1 PSHKHC
7 VEGNLRTASA
17 KQFSTQSRARS
28 RTGQHFRPTLT
39 WRDPRIPKFHAWPFA
54 QNLFP
59 TPITPC
65 RQIIVCR
72 SLTSATIVPHDA
84 THEPLSL
91 NASPLRLDCLAEE
104 HIFLW
109 RRVNT
114 PPPSTIDHPIVCLLA
129 EAAGRASLQ
138 ETASYGSGIRKFH
151 LFCNIF
157 SIPEP
162 DRLPVSFELLHSFA
176 LWAVSDPS
184 TLNPIARDPA
194 AESIPFEPVL
204 VTVVKKYLSAIHTW
218 HLAQGWSPPLSAEN
232 LTRISWSLRGLENLQ
247 GACRKP
253 LRPPVMLQKLTAIKA
268 TLKLDQPFDACIWA
282 IASCSFF
289 GMMRFSKVSVRTHTE
304 FNASKHITRKDVLF
318 GVDLNGKS
326 YARLDLPSAKMAK
339 PGETQSV
346 FLVEQGNL
354 CPLEALRNLARVIPA
369 SPNDPFKVDPE
380 IVRIAGRWK
389 SLAYETYIRAF
400 EQVASQH
407 LGNLS

>member
-1 PSHKHC
+1 
-7 VEGNLRTASA
+7 
-17 KQFSTQSRARS
+17 
-28 RTGQHFRPTLT
+28 
-39 WRDPRIPKFHAWPFA
+39 
-54 QNLFP
+54 
-59 TPITPC
+59 
-65 RQIIVCR
+65 
-72 SLTSATIVPHDA
+72 
-84 THEPLSL
+84 
-91 NASPLRLDCLAEE
+91 
-104 HIFLW
+104 
-109 RRVNT
+109 NT

-129 EAAGRASLQ
+129 EAAGRASLR

-151 LFCNIF
+151 LFCDIF

-162 DRLPVSFELLHSFA
+162 DRLPASFELLHSFA
-176 LWAVSDPS
+176 LWAASDPS

-194 AESIPFEPVL
+194 AESIPFEPVS
-204 VTVVKKYLSAIHTW
+204 VTVVKKYLSAIRAW

-247 GACRKP
+247 GARRKP
-253 LRPPVMLQKLTAIKA
+253 LRPPVTLQKLTAIKA

-289 GMMRFSKVSVRTHTE
+289 GMMRFGEVSVRTRTE

-326 YARLDLPSAKMAK
+326 YARLDLPSAKTAK

-354 CPLEALRNLARVIPA
+354 CPLEALRNLARVVPA
-369 SPNDPFKVDPE
+369 SPNNPLFSWRDNKGFIRPMVKTRAIETINRIMLAWGWGTMFGHSFRIGGASFYLASKVDPE